1 MADFDTDTREDG
13 KCGYISDELDTP
25 CGHAEGWG
33 YENSTNGFCKPH
45 GERGGQE
52 GNQNAVGNDGGAAPE
67 GNQNP
72 QTHALFASHDG
83 YYHDL
88 DNDAQAW
95 VSDFTDTL
103 LDRYR
108 DAHGK
113 EPDMFDR
120 EALKNIAIDFHR
132 VGTANSW
139 FSKQGLAHTEEVRSE
154 SFTKQEVKVNV
165 WASEIRQYN
174 ESVYRRMQKHGLLDD
189 PESQKADAIADVKA
203 AWINDLTE

>member
-1 MADFDTDTREDG
+1 MTDDYER
-13 KCGYISDELDTP
+13 CGRTGRQSGEP
-25 CGHAEGWG
+25 CGLPAGWG
-33 YENSTNGFCKPH
+33 TGHAGEGACKHH
-45 GERGGQE
+45 GGASSGAPD
-52 GNQNAVGNDGGAAPE
+52 GNQNS
-67 GNQNP
+67 

-88 DNDAQAW
+88 DDDAQEW
-95 VSDFTDTL
+95 LFDFTHTL

-132 VGTANSW
+132 VAHANEW
-139 FSKQGLAHTEEVRSE
+139 FADEGMAHIEEVRSE
-154 SFTKQEVKVNV
+154 SFSKREVKVNV

-189 PESQKADAIADVKA
+189 PESQKADALGDVKA
-203 AWINDLTE
+203 AWIEDLTE